1 MIVVVIIYYCTL
13 CRRGEMS
20 LLPRIIKCPRCEGYN
35 MIMVNG
41 VIYENEFKSL
51 AEWTLRRKLNCRK
64 CKIELGLFEH
74 NDKEKKE
81 KLVWIDLFRCEDF
94 YYDRLNE
101 LQLSV
106 TKCTKQNEK
115 YHEKQKEIMNIQS
128 KITLDQIK
136 VKVKAK
142 IQKKGMLI

>member
-1 MIVVVIIYYCTL
+1 
-13 CRRGEMS
+13 
-20 LLPRIIKCPRCEGYN
+20 